1 MNPVELDS
9 LKILIVDS
17 KRTNSKLLRDVLG
30 VLGIR
35 QVTSVDEGPAAMNSL
50 RANDFDAIFCDDAM
64 GPDGPAA
71 FVIGLRKDPNPQ
83 CHKIPVFLMSNAPN
97 KKQVELARD
106 AGVNDFLALP
116 FSVNTVKN
124 KLMSVLVAPKEFIK
138 SDAFAGPDRR
148 RRSRRVSDSSSEGAT
163 AVHEGTGQWRRRHSD
178 QPT

>member
-35 QVTSVDEGPAAMNSL
+35 QVHSVDEGPAAMNFL
-50 RANDFDAIFCDDAM
+50 RANDVDAVFCDEAM

-71 FVIGLRKDPNPQ
+71 FVIGLRKDPSY
-83 CHKIPVFLMSNAPN
+83 HKMPVFLMSNAPQ
-97 KKQVELARD
+97 KKQVEQARD

-148 RRSRRVSDSSSEGAT
+148 RRSRRVADSTGEAAP
-163 AVHEGTGQWRRRHSD
+163 AVQEGTGQWRRRHSD